1 MVPLPQL
8 LEHVAVDP
16 AIQHGKPCVR
26 GTRTPV
32 YVVLEAL
39 SMGMSPAEVCR
50 EYPPLTEDDIRACMS
65 YAALLANEEEVVTPP
80 PPGRR

>member
-1 MVPLPQL
+1 MDAHWLDRLIVN
-8 LEHVAVDP
+8 P

-39 SMGMSPAEVCR
+39 AHGLTIEEVIQ
-50 EYPPLTEDDIRACMS
+50 EYPPLTEADIHACLE
-65 YAALLANEEEVVTPP
+65 YAALLADEQDILPQVVPP
-80 PPGRR
+80 AA